1 MITQLQVFRDS
12 QATLAGYLL
21 YATVV
26 AKGIFALPLVF
37 TTAHLAV
44 LEELARGSLAM
55 FLGPWIGMGAAL
67 HEAVSWDF
75 PLIDTLQHLIL
86 FAPSH
91 IALSLLWSRHRLT
104 GGLLAIIMHVV
115 WNSLISTK
123 IWLIPMLLISSVYA
137 ILLWPFLKHQ
147 PRSMFDEKIA

>member
-91 IALSLLWSRHRLT
+91 IALSLLWSRHFPVSRSQLHPD
-104 GGLLAIIMHVV
+104 LS
-115 WNSLISTK
+115 WNQQ
-123 IWLIPMLLISSVYA
+123 Y
-137 ILLWPFLKHQ
+137 Q
-147 PRSMFDEKIA
+147 PPGCPTYLPH